1 MTDYKR
7 FLQQAS
13 ETMVLPYLGG
23 PYVDAPGRRLRAVGA
38 TATGYWRFEVSGRIA
53 TAVEP
58 ADPPDLSDLPAVRGY
73 WVAGYLVGDRA
84 IAHRL
89 AMGPETDPMRF
100 APVIARR
107 WHGGA
112 LLFDTEDFETGVE
125 DKVRAVFDG
134 LRGPQ
139 GEASRAGLAAAGTE
153 HGANGALAA
162 ISGVPAPLR
171 AAFGYAV
178 MLRVATALSV
188 PVRPVQLRWHIGELV
203 AMGDVAARR
212 ILTDAQERRAAE
224 PNHVERWRAERTDAR
239 LRPASAREQVLDRAE
254 AALFGAGAVL
264 RDSRWLSGDLLE
276 VRYDFMDD
284 RFVSVVDG
292 ETLRVVDAGICLAGA
307 DERLTL
313 ESLPGVIAEAVRTYR
328 LEITAW

>member
-1 MTDYKR
+1 MTDYRR

-23 PYVDAPGRRLRAVGA
+23 PYVDAPDRRLRAVGP
-38 TATGYWRFEVSGRIA
+38 TATGWWRFEVSGRTA

-58 ADPPDLSDLPAVRGY
+58 ADPPDLGDLPAVRGY

-84 IAHRL
+84 VAYRL
-89 AMGPETDPMRF
+89 AMGPGARASGASAIVAEPMRF

-112 LLFDTEDFETGVE
+112 LLYDSEDFETGVE
-125 DKVRAVFDG
+125 DKVRAVFE
-134 LRGPQ
+134 Q
-139 GEASRAGLAAAGTE
+139 STE

-178 MLRVATALSV
+178 MLRVATALAV

-203 AMGDVAARR
+203 AMGDAAARR
-212 ILTDAQERRAAE
+212 ILTGAQERRAAE

-239 LRPASAREQVLDRAE
+239 LRPASARERTLDRAE
-254 AALFGAGAVL
+254 AALYSAGALL

-313 ESLPGVIAEAVRTYR
+313 ESLPGVIAEAIRTYQ

>member
-1 MTDYKR
+1 MTDYRR
-7 FLQQAS
+7 FLQQEA
-13 ETMVLPYLGG
+13 ETRVLPYLGG
-23 PYVDAPGRRLRAVGA
+23 PYVDAPGRRLRASGA
-38 TATGYWRFEVSGRIA
+38 TATGYWRFGVSGRTA

-84 IAHRL
+84 IAYRL
-89 AMGPETDPMRF
+89 AMGPDTDPVRF

-112 LLFDTEDFETGVE
+112 LLFEAEDFETGVE
-125 DKVRAVFDG
+125 DQVRKEFD
-134 LRGPQ
+134 Q
-139 GEASRAGLAAAGTE
+139 GTGQGGSLSG
-153 HGANGALAA
+153 
-162 ISGVPAPLR
+162 ISGVPAALR

-178 MLRVATALSV
+178 MLRVATALGV

-212 ILTDAQERRAAE
+212 ILVSAQERRAAE
-224 PNHVERWRAERTDAR
+224 PNHVEEWRVQRTDAR
-239 LRPASAREQVLDRAE
+239 LRPASARDRVLDRAE
-254 AALFGAGAVL
+254 AALYGAGALL

-313 ESLPGVIAEAVRTYR
+313 ESLPGVIAEAIRTFR